1 MRLKLLFLVF
11 TLASLMISCADIL
24 LEGASDDV
32 STSEIVGF
40 WFACEFGWLE
50 PDCIILDD
58 DGLQFTEDGK
68 VYYIQE
74 YTQMS
79 KEECNNGPCFDYS
92 LDTLI
97 VERMMLVGNY
107 TYSNSSISLSDSL
120 NNSCVERVT
129 WNDDISFFIG
139 NYCLGSEEPY
149 MKKYNG
155 IVVIN

>member
-1 MRLKLLFLVF
+1 
-11 TLASLMISCADIL
+11 MISCADIL
-24 LEGASDDV
+24 SEEEPSTAETSDV
-32 STSEIVGF
+32 VGF

-50 PDCIILDD
+50 PDCMILDD

-92 LDTLI
+92 LDTVI
-97 VERMMLVGNY
+97 VERMMLAGNY

-120 NNSCVERVT
+120 NNSCVERIT

-139 NYCLGSEEPY
+139 NYCLGVGFAFKTFISDFY
-149 MKKYNG
+149 ISKFNDFMCRYFA
-155 IVVIN
+155 

>member
-1 MRLKLLFLVF
+1 
-11 TLASLMISCADIL
+11 MISCADIL
-24 LEGASDDV
+24 SEEEPSTAETSDV
-32 STSEIVGF
+32 VGF

-50 PDCIILDD
+50 PDCMILDD

-92 LDTLI
+92 LDTVI

-107 TYSNSSISLSDSL
+107 TYSNSSISLS
-120 NNSCVERVT
+120 R
-129 WNDDISFFIG
+129 FF
-139 NYCLGSEEPY
+139 
-149 MKKYNG
+149 K
-155 IVVIN
+155 